1 MKKNL
6 FTSSKILT
14 MKLPRNPLRVI
25 SPAVAFLIV
34 SFSLGELGDGLN
46 IFQGIYLVNIGWNE
60 GAVGTAL
67 SMMGFTA
74 LIVQTFAGDWVDK
87 TNVDR
92 RIFLSAASILTAI
105 SASTIFFVQG
115 NSQHGLIYVSKV
127 VEGITSSFIGPCLSA
142 LVLASF
148 GPHHFDAI
156 MASNTLWGHIGS
168 VVAAFLAGSVAYFM
182 YPNIKL
188 CFVVISA
195 SAIFAV
201 FFIGFLPEGDKLM
214 GRGFMGKQAIDR
226 YGHVENLVRED
237 ENVEALEGHTRIRKI
252 EETPEASSYWEVMS
266 DKRCFLLCI
275 TGFFFHFANANVL
288 LVLGELMGGDDGEDG
303 APSRSA
309 IPLIGGAI
317 VLAQLTM
324 AIATWVGDKL
334 TQQGIGRKPLFL
346 AGIFTL
352 PIRCALIIFWKDA
365 GDTYLLS
372 TQILDGLGGG
382 FFGLIHPFMV
392 ADVTFGT
399 GRFNVVMGLTASCF
413 GLGATLS
420 NFIGQHIVEQ
430 FGHVTSL
437 AGSLILSII
446 PILIFGCLMPET
458 LGDRGLANP
467 SKKRES
473 VVHGDSYVGMN

>member
-1 MKKNL
+1 MPKSMKSL
-6 FTSSKILT
+6 G
-14 MKLPRNPLRVI
+14 MI

-46 IFQGIYLVNIGWNE
+46 IFQGIYLVTVGWNE

-74 LIVQTFAGDWVDK
+74 LIVQTVAGDWVDK
-87 TNVDR
+87 TSIDR
-92 RIFLSAASILTAI
+92 RVFLSAASILTAL
-105 SASTIFFVQG
+105 SASAIFFVQG

-127 VEGITSSFIGPCLSA
+127 IEGIASSFIVPCLSA
-142 LVLASF
+142 LVLANF
-148 GPHHFDAI
+148 GPRHFDAI
-156 MASNTLWGHIGS
+156 MASNALWGHIGS
-168 VVAAFLAGSVAYFM
+168 VVSAFLAGLIAYFM

-188 CFVVISA
+188 CFLVIAA
-195 SAIFAV
+195 SALLAV

-214 GRGFMGKQAIDR
+214 GRGFMGKHALDKF
-226 YGHVENLVRED
+226 GHVEQLVE
-237 ENVEALEGHTRIRKI
+237 ENGNDEALEEQTCNKKIDDERK
-252 EETPEASSYWEVMS
+252 ASSYWEVIS
-266 DKRCFLLCI
+266 DTRCYILCVS
-275 TGFFFHFANANVL
+275 GFFFHFANANVL
-288 LVLGELMGGDDGEDG
+288 LVLGELMDSNDAEDD

-346 AGIFTL
+346 AGIMTL
-352 PIRCALIIFWKDA
+352 PIRCALIIYWKDA
-365 GDTYLLS
+365 GNIYLLL

-382 FFGLIHPFMV
+382 FFGLLHPFLV
-392 ADVTFGT
+392 ADITFGT

-420 NFIGQHIVEQ
+420 NFIGQHIVEN
-430 FGHVTSL
+430 FGHVVSL
-437 AGSLILSII
+437 KCSLLLSLI
-446 PILIFGCLMPET
+446 PILIFGCFMPET
-458 LGDRGLANP
+458 LGNRGSTKL
-467 SKKRES
+467 SEKKES
-473 VVHGDSYVGMN
+473 NIHGDSYVELVE